1 MVKQVFSALLL
12 MAVVFA
18 TPAMSADT
26 KVVDLLQDISVTIK
40 ADGAQGSGTLFNR
53 KVGDD
58 TITYVWTAAHV
69 IDGLRKVRSVV
80 VNGTPKVVVEFA
92 DAQIV
97 QEYKQDGRRI
107 GELKMEAKV
116 VRYSDA
122 EQGED
127 LALLQVRKKNFVPAS
142 TTATFYEPSTIP
154 PIGTPLCHVGSL
166 LGQVGAN
173 SYTEGVLSQI
183 GRVLDLGASGTVFDQ
198 TTVTAFPGSS
208 GGGVYTRD
216 GKYVG
221 MLVRGAGE
229 QFNFIV
235 PVRRMNEWA
244 TKAGVAWALD
254 SKLKMPSAE
263 ELQKLPIEDTG
274 TRFEPT
280 PVHPVHDHGPDDGM
294 MNGLMRIG
302 DKVYFTLPNS
312 WGRDTTIEKM
322 IVR

>member
-1 MVKQVFSALLL
+1 MLRMLIFTLALLASQVQFL
-12 MAVVFA
+12 Q
-18 TPAMSADT
+18 ADQ

-53 KVGDD
+53 QVGGD
-58 TITYVWTAAHV
+58 TVTYVWTAAHV
-69 IDGLRKVRSVV
+69 VDGLRKTRTVV
-80 VNGTPKVVVEFA
+80 VNGTPKVVVEFS

-122 EQGED
+122 DQGED
-127 LALLQVRKKNFVPAS
+127 LALLQVRKLNFVPAS
-142 TTATFYEPSTIP
+142 TTATFYQADKIP
-154 PIGTPLCHVGSL
+154 EIGTPLCHVGSL

-183 GRVLDLGASGTVFDQ
+183 GRVLDLGATGTVFDQ

-235 PVRRMNEWA
+235 PVRRMNDWA
-244 TKAGVAWALD
+244 TRANVRWAID
-254 SKLKMPSAE
+254 PKVKMPSND
-263 ELQKLPIEDTG
+263 ELRKLPIEDTG
-274 TRFEPT
+274 TSFEPT
-280 PVHPVHDHGPDDGM
+280 PVHPVHDHDDDEM
-294 MNGLMRIG
+294 SQGLMRLIDG
-302 DKVYFTLPNS
+302 KSYYRLPSS
-312 WGRDTTIEKM
+312 WGTDTTIDKM

>member
-1 MVKQVFSALLL
+1 MFRTLILMLAMTASQVHSAL
-12 MAVVFA
+12 
-18 TPAMSADT
+18 ADQKT
-26 KVVDLLQDISVTIK
+26 VDLLQDISVTIK

-53 KVGDD
+53 KVGDNVV
-58 TITYVWTAAHV
+58 TYVWTAAHV
-69 IDGLRKVRSVV
+69 VDGLRKVRSVV
-80 VNGTPKVVVEFA
+80 VNGTPKVVVEFS

-97 QEYKQDGRRI
+97 REYTQDGRRI
-107 GELKMEAKV
+107 GEIKMEARI

-127 LALLQVRKKNFVPAS
+127 LALLQVRKVNFVPAT
-142 TTATFYEPSTIP
+142 TTATFYDAEKIP
-154 PIGTPLCHVGSL
+154 EIGTPLCHVGSL

-183 GRVLDLGASGTVFDQ
+183 GRVLDLGATGTVFDQ

-235 PVRRMNEWA
+235 PVRRMNDWA
-244 TKAGVAWALD
+244 KRAGVTWAID
-254 SKLKMPSAE
+254 PKVKMPTDD
-263 ELQKLPIEDTG
+263 ELRKLPIEDTG

-280 PVHPVHDHGPDDGM
+280 PVHPVHDHGPGGDDGM
-294 MNGLMRIG
+294 MEGLMRG
-302 DKVYFTLPNS
+302 KVYFKTPS
-312 WGRDTTIEKM
+312 GFGRDTTIDKM

>member
-1 MVKQVFSALLL
+1 MIRMLILTLAIIASQAQFLQ
-12 MAVVFA
+12 
-18 TPAMSADT
+18 ADQKT
-26 KVVDLLQDISVTIK
+26 VDLLQDISVTIK

-53 KVGDD
+53 TVDGD
-58 TITYVWTAAHV
+58 TVTYVWTAAHV
-69 IDGLRKVRSVV
+69 VDGLRKVRTVV
-80 VNGTPKVVVEFA
+80 VNGTPKVVVEFS

-97 QEYKQDGRRI
+97 REYTQDGRRI
-107 GELKMEAKV
+107 GEMKMEARI

-142 TTATFYEPSTIP
+142 TTATFYPNEKIP
-154 PIGTPLCHVGSL
+154 TIGTPLCHVGSL

-183 GRVLDLGASGTVFDQ
+183 GRVLDLGANGTVFDQ

-216 GKYVG
+216 GLYVG

-244 TKAGVAWALD
+244 KRAGVTWAID
-254 SKLKMPSAE
+254 PKVKMPTND
-263 ELQKLPIEDTG
+263 ELRKLPIEDTG
-274 TRFEPT
+274 TSFEPT
-280 PVHPVHDHGPDDGM
+280 PVHPVHDHGDDEM
-294 MNGLMRIG
+294 SQGLMRLIG
-302 DKVYFTLPNS
+302 GKAYHRLPNS
-312 WGRDTTIEKM
+312 WGTDTTIDKM

>member
-1 MVKQVFSALLL
+1 MKRFIYALAILAAL
-12 MAVVFA
+12 A
-18 TPAMSADT
+18 TSVNADQKT
-26 KVVDLLQDISVTIK
+26 VDLLQDISVTIK

-58 TITYVWTAAHV
+58 TVTYVWTAAHV
-69 IDGLRKVRSVV
+69 VDGLRKVRSVV
-80 VNGTPKVVVEFA
+80 VNGTPKVVVEFS

-142 TTATFYEPSTIP
+142 TTATFYQNDAIP

-173 SYTEGVLSQI
+173 SYTTGVLSQV
-183 GRVLDLGASGTVFDQ
+183 GRVLDLGATGTVFDQ

-208 GGGVYTRD
+208 GGGVYTMD

-244 TKAGVAWALD
+244 ARAGVRWAID
-254 SKLKMPSAE
+254 PKVKMPTND
-263 ELQKLPIEDTG
+263 ELRKLPIEDTG

-280 PVHPVHDHGPDDGM
+280 PVHPVHDHGDGDDGM
-294 MNGLMRIG
+294 MEGLMRG
-302 DKVYFTLPNS
+302 KVYFKIPNS
-312 WGRDTTIEKM
+312 FGTDTTIDKM